1 MDHANLAMTIQSK
14 PQHVRNICVCAH
26 IDHGKTTL
34 VDTLLASNNLIAK
47 EHSGQLRY
55 MDYLYTEQE
64 RCITMKAS
72 AVSLLH
78 LSDNQMIVDLFKD
91 QSTDSAKAMRVPL
104 LMNVIDTPGHC
115 DFSHEVL
122 AAVSICD
129 GAFLLVDA
137 IEGVAS
143 QTLGVLKHLIKLQ
156 IDIVLVINK
165 LDRLYN
171 ELNMEPLE
179 AYFHL
184 LKLIDESNA
193 AYNSVWTEVEEAC
206 CTTRPLLSY

>member
-72 AVSLLH
+72 AVST
-78 LSDNQMIVDLFKD
+78 SPV
-91 QSTDSAKAMRVPL
+91 R
-104 LMNVIDTPGHC
+104 
-115 DFSHEVL
+115 
-122 AAVSICD
+122 
-129 GAFLLVDA
+129 
-137 IEGVAS
+137 
-143 QTLGVLKHLIKLQ
+143 
-156 IDIVLVINK
+156 
-165 LDRLYN
+165 
-171 ELNMEPLE
+171 
-179 AYFHL
+179 
-184 LKLIDESNA
+184 
-193 AYNSVWTEVEEAC
+193 
-206 CTTRPLLSY
+206 